1 MLRILLIV
9 WSSLRMRDF
18 WVKDTYSPGVPW
30 KLEVVVSH
38 PRDQIRCQVHL
49 LQMNWSFYYFCFSW
63 SIIAL
68 QCVLV
73 SVVQKSGSAIGMP
86 ASPPVVS
93 SLPPFRS
100 AWRTR
105 LSFLRPPAPSHWL
118 FHTHQGYS
126 PAHSNPPHV
135 HKSAFYACIAIP
147 ALKNRLSTTHHQR
160 NADQNCNEVSITL
173 HQSEPPLPKKSTK
186 EDEAHSHTIE
196 YQP

>member
-86 ASPPVVS
+86 ASPPAVS

-126 PAHSNPPHV
+126 PAHSNPPMCTSPLSMPASLFLPW
-135 HKSAFYACIAIP
+135 KIGSAPLIIRETQIKTAMRYLSPYTSQNRHCQ
-147 ALKNRLSTTHHQR
+147 KNLLRKMRHTHTQ
-160 NADQNCNEVSITL
+160 
-173 HQSEPPLPKKSTK
+173 
-186 EDEAHSHTIE
+186 
-196 YQP
+196 